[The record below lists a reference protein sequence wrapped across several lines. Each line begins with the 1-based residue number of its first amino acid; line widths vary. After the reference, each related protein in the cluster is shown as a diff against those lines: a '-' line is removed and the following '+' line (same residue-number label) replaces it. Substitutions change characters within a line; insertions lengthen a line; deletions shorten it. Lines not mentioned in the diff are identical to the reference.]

1 MEAITLYQISEDQRA
16 LMAMLEETGGE
27 LTPELEE
34 ALAITE
40 QNFVTKA
47 ENYGKAILHYKQM
60 VAAAKAETD
69 RIKAIQKTCE
79 NAIARME
86 ERLRDA
92 MVLFDKP
99 KVEMATLKLSL
110 RKSER
115 VVIDDENN
123 LPADCIVVKTEV
135 SKTEVKRHLKAG
147 ETIGAHLEENQ
158 SLQIK

>member
-40 QNFVTKA
+40 ANFVTKA

-92 MVLFDKP
+92 MILFDKP

>member
-1 MEAITLYQISEDQRA
+1 MEAITLYQISEDQRR
-16 LMAMLEETGGE
+16 LNAMLEETGGE

>member
-1 MEAITLYQISEDQRA
+1 MEAITLYQISEDQRR
-16 LMAMLEETGGE
+16 LNAMLEETGGE

-92 MVLFDKP
+92 MILFDKP

-158 SLQIK
+158 SLQIR

>member
-1 MEAITLYQISEDQRA
+1 MEAITLYQISEDQRR
-16 LMAMLEETGGE
+16 LNAMLEETGGE

-40 QNFVTKA
+40 ANFVTKA

-92 MVLFDKP
+92 MILFDKP

-147 ETIGAHLEENQ
+147 EAIGAHLEENQ
-158 SLQIK
+158 SLQIR

>member
-1 MEAITLYQISEDQRA
+1 MEAITLYQISEEQRR
-16 LMAMLEETGGE
+16 LNAMLEETGGE

-92 MVLFDKP
+92 MILFDRP

-135 SKTEVKRHLKAG
+135 SKTDVKRHLKAG

>member
-1 MEAITLYQISEDQRA
+1 MEAITLYQISEDQRR
-16 LMAMLEETGGE
+16 LNAMLEETGGE

-40 QNFVTKA
+40 QNFVSKA

-92 MVLFDKP
+92 MILYDKP

>member
-40 QNFVTKA
+40 ANFVTKA

-92 MVLFDKP
+92 MILFDKP

-158 SLQIK
+158 SLQIR

>member
-1 MEAITLYQISEDQRA
+1 MEAITLYQISEDQRR
-16 LMAMLEETGGE
+16 LNAMLEETGGE

-40 QNFVTKA
+40 QNFVSKA

-60 VAAAKAETD
+60 VAAAKAETE

-92 MVLFDKP
+92 MILFDKP

>member
-1 MEAITLYQISEDQRA
+1 MEAITLYQISEDQRR
-16 LMAMLEETGGE
+16 LNAMLEETGGE

-40 QNFVTKA
+40 QNFVSKA
-47 ENYGKAILHYKQM
+47 ENYGKAILHYKQL

-92 MVLFDKP
+92 MILFDKP

>member
-1 MEAITLYQISEDQRA
+1 MEAITLYQISEDQRR
-16 LMAMLEETGGE
+16 LNAMLEETGGE

-92 MVLFDKP
+92 MILFDKP

-110 RKSER
+110 RKSDR

>member
-1 MEAITLYQISEDQRA
+1 MEAITLYQISEDQRR
-16 LMAMLEETGGE
+16 LNAMLEETGGE

-158 SLQIK
+158 SLQIR

>member
-1 MEAITLYQISEDQRA
+1 MELTLYQISDEQRRIN
-16 LMAMLEETGGE
+16 AMLEETGGE

-40 QNFVTKA
+40 QNFVSKA
-47 ENYGKAILHYKQM
+47 ENYGKAILHYKQL

-92 MVLFDKP
+92 MILFEKP

>member
-1 MEAITLYQISEDQRA
+1 
-16 LMAMLEETGGE
+16 MAMLEETGGE
-27 LTPELEE
+27 LTPELDE

-40 QNFVTKA
+40 QNFVSKA
-47 ENYGKAILHYKQM
+47 ENYGKAILHYKQL

-92 MVLFDKP
+92 MILFDKP

-158 SLQIK
+158 SLQIR

>member
-1 MEAITLYQISEDQRA
+1 MEAITLYQISEDQRR
-16 LMAMLEETGGE
+16 LNAMLEETGGE

-40 QNFVTKA
+40 QNFVVKA
-47 ENYGKAILHYKQM
+47 ENYGKAILHYKQL

-92 MVLFDKP
+92 MILFDKP

>member
-1 MEAITLYQISEDQRA
+1 MEAITLYQISEDQRR
-16 LMAMLEETGGE
+16 LNAMLEETGGE
-27 LTPELEE
+27 LTPELDE

-40 QNFVTKA
+40 QNFVSKA
-47 ENYGKAILHYKQM
+47 ENYGKAILHYKQL

-92 MVLFDKP
+92 MILFDKP

-158 SLQIK
+158 SLQIR

>member
-1 MEAITLYQISEDQRA
+1 MEAITLYQISEDQRR
-16 LMAMLEETGGE
+16 LNAMLEETGGE

-40 QNFVTKA
+40 QNLVTKA

-92 MVLFDKP
+92 MILFDKP

-115 VVIDDENN
+115 VVIDDENS